1 MIFGNTLTPIAIE
14 NKPHATDKIIITVS
28 ERTLL
33 DDDDLSLFVI
43 GGVPAP
49 VEDDA
54 SGDELVLLCNPPAVL
69 DIDGI
74 AVDVDGIAVD
84 DDAMAVDDDDGGAFV
99 DGAPVDEDE
108 GGLAALSRSHSS
120 RCTFVIRLHSAPL
133 LDVAGRSIIVEGSQ

>member
-84 DDAMAVDDDDGGAFV
+84 DDDDDGMAVDDDTGAFV

-108 GGLAALSRSHSS
+108 SGLLSRSHSS
-120 RCTFVIRLHSAPL
+120 RCTRSIRLHSTPL
-133 LDVAGRSIIVEGSQ
+133 LDVAGISIIVDGSQ